1 MLTPETAPAMATAVG
16 VNADHLTLAARH
28 IQNDESVTEQ
38 DMRVLG
44 TYDVMASAV
53 LDFGYERADQFY
65 RNTTKLA
72 AAGCAIVLAVAARW
86 LMDGTFNRDSLLM
99 AVIVGVVATPLA
111 PIAKDLATSLTTAA
125 KAVGAL
131 KR

>member
-1 MLTPETAPAMATAVG
+1 
-16 VNADHLTLAARH
+16 
-28 IQNDESVTEQ
+28 
-38 DMRVLG
+38 MRVLG

-86 LMDGTFNRDSLLM
+86 LMDGTFSRDSLLM
-99 AVIVGVVATPLA
+99 AAIVGLVATPLA